1 MNAEGLLQ
9 AQTVL
14 AFEGDARRFET
25 SVSQLPYAIV
35 RACATH
41 GMRVDLI
48 PAKKRLYTAKC
59 VIERMTKDGMT
70 QPRACAT
77 SLVEDARY
85 VITTAQDRCTCRVMR
100 LTLNICSIAPL
111 DHILGAEASTVLRSS
126 VTIRFGTLRHMM
138 GTCTVREA
146 QQRPLSVQ
154 PQ

>member
-1 MNAEGLLQ
+1 MLYDWL
-9 AQTVL
+9 
-14 AFEGDARRFET
+14 DRRFRVTSET

-41 GMRVDLI
+41 GMRLDLI
-48 PAKKRLYTAKC
+48 HAKKRLYTAKC

-85 VITTAQDRCTCRVMR
+85 VVTTAQDRCRVMR
-100 LTLNICSIAPL
+100 LTLDICSKAPL
-111 DHILGAEASTVLRSS
+111 DHILGTEASTVLRSS
-126 VTIRFGTLRHMM
+126 ATIRFGTLRHMM
-138 GTCTVREA
+138 GACTVREA